1 MKRTILIVDDS
12 ESVREMLTYSLEDA
26 GYHIL
31 AGTDGEDALRFFDG
45 THKIHLVITDLHMPR
60 LDGIQFI
67 RKVRTEEHFRYI
79 PILFLTTES
88 QGSKKEEARQAGATG
103 WLVKPFVA
111 EKLLTVIKKVLR

>member
-31 AGTDGEDALRFFDG
+31 AGVDGEDAMKFFQNNQ
-45 THKIHLVITDLHMPR
+45 KINLVITDLHMPR
-60 LDGIQFI
+60 LDGIGFI
-67 RKVRTEEHFRYI
+67 KKVRVLENYRYM

-88 QGSKKEEARQAGATG
+88 QGSKKEEAKKAGATG

>member
-26 GYHIL
+26 GYDIL
-31 AGTDGEDALRFFDG
+31 AGVDGEDALKYFRNN
-45 THKIHLVITDLHMPR
+45 HKINLVITDLHMPR
-60 LDGIQFI
+60 LDGIGFI
-67 RKVRTEEHFRYI
+67 KKVRVLDNYRYV

-88 QGSKKEEARQAGATG
+88 QGSKKEEAKNAGATG

>member
-31 AGTDGEDALRFFDG
+31 AGVDGVDALKFF
-45 THKIHLVITDLHMPR
+45 HSNQKINLVITDLHMPR
-60 LDGIQFI
+60 LDGIGFI
-67 RKVRTEEHFRYI
+67 KKVRVLEDYRYM

-88 QGSKKEEARQAGATG
+88 QGSKKEEAKKAGATG

>member
-26 GYHIL
+26 GYDIL
-31 AGTDGEDALRFFDG
+31 AGTDGEDALKYFSDNR
-45 THKIHLVITDLHMPR
+45 KIHLVITDLHMPR
-60 LDGIQFI
+60 LDGIGFI
-67 RKVRTEEHFRYI
+67 KKVRILDNYRYV

-88 QGSKKEEARQAGATG
+88 QGSKKEEAKKAGATG

-111 EKLLTVIKKVLR
+111 DKLLTIIKKVLR

>member
-26 GYHIL
+26 GYNIL
-31 AGTDGEDALRFFDG
+31 AGTDGEDALKYFADNR
-45 THKIHLVITDLHMPR
+45 KIHLVITDLHMPR
-60 LDGIQFI
+60 LDGIGFI
-67 RKVRTEEHFRYI
+67 KKVRFLDNYRYV

-88 QGSKKEEARQAGATG
+88 QGSKKEEAKKAGATG

-111 EKLLTVIKKVLR
+111 DKLLTIIKKVLR

>member
-26 GYHIL
+26 GYEIM
-31 AGTDGEDALRFFDG
+31 AGVDGEDALKYF
-45 THKIHLVITDLHMPR
+45 HENQKINLIITDLHMPR
-60 LDGIQFI
+60 LDGIGFI
-67 RKVRTEEHFRYI
+67 KKVRVMDNYRYV

-88 QGSKKEEARQAGATG
+88 QGSKKEEAKNAGATG